1 MKRTPEEKLLNPKP
15 GSKIA
20 AAKEFGIDLTLL
32 IGTLRL
38 TPNQRVKNM
47 QKSMMSLEKF
57 SRDAEIWRKNN
68 RDRLKSRA
76 QSVDRK

>member
-32 IGTLRL
+32 IKNLRL
-38 TPNQRVKNM
+38 TPQQRVDNL
-47 QKSMMSLEKF
+47 QKSMRSLDKF
-57 SRDAEIWRKNN
+57 QREAELWRKQR
-68 RDRLKSRA
+68 RDRTRTGA
-76 QSVDRK
+76 

>member
-1 MKRTPEEKLLNPKP
+1 MKRTIEERLLNPKP
-15 GSKIA
+15 ESKVE

-47 QKSMMSLEKF
+47 QKAMISLEKF
-57 SRDAEIWRKNN
+57 SNDAKLWRKANN
-68 RDRLKSRA
+68 DKLKSCTRI
-76 QSVDRK
+76 SN

>member
-1 MKRTPEEKLLNPKP
+1 MKRTIEEKLLNPKP

-38 TPNQRVKNM
+38 TPNERVKNM
-47 QKSMMSLEKF
+47 QKSMISVEKF
-57 SRDAEIWRKNN
+57 RRDAEIWRKNN
-68 RDRLKSRA
+68 RDRLKPGTR
-76 QSVDRK
+76 SVDEK

>member
-1 MKRTPEEKLLNPKP
+1 MKRTIEERLLNPKP

-47 QKSMMSLEKF
+47 QKSMISLEKF
-57 SRDAEIWRKNN
+57 SRDAEKWRRNN
-68 RDRLKSRA
+68 RDKFKPRA
-76 QSVDRK
+76 

>member
-76 QSVDRK
+76 QSADRK

>member
-1 MKRTPEEKLLNPKP
+1 MKRTIEERLLNPKP

-38 TPNQRVKNM
+38 TPNERVKNM
-47 QKSMMSLEKF
+47 QKSMISLEKF
-57 SRDAEIWRKNN
+57 SRDAEIWRNNN
-68 RDRLKSRA
+68 RDKFKSRA
-76 QSVDRK
+76 

>member
-1 MKRTPEEKLLNPKP
+1 MKRTIEERLLNPKP
-15 GSKIA
+15 GSKAA

-47 QKSMMSLEKF
+47 QKSVISLEKF
-57 SRDAEIWRKNN
+57 SRDAEIWKKNN
-68 RDRLKSRA
+68 RDRIKSHA
-76 QSVDRK
+76 QSINRK

>member
-32 IGTLRL
+32 IKNLQF
-38 TPNQRVKNM
+38 TPEERVNNM
-47 QKSMMSLEKF
+47 QKSMRNYHRIMIEAQE
-57 SRDAEIWRKNN
+57 RRKN
-68 RDRLKSRA
+68 RRGRT
-76 QSVDRK
+76 